1 MVSNGSMICATTP
14 RTRPRLYHRCA
25 RETTVTCC
33 SCKTLP
39 TICIILPRQAR
50 DKHEDG
56 FIGKRRKRPVM
67 HKTKQN
73 KTKQNKTCQQIERFK
88 SSPAVL
94 SWYISDEPDGAGD
107 HPGPPVGVS
116 PAKVCLNRTVSN
128 RFFSFLSS
136 TESI

>member
-1 MVSNGSMICATTP
+1 MASLEN
-14 RTRPRLYHRCA
+14 
-25 RETTVTCC
+25 EE
-33 SCKTLP
+33 
-39 TICIILPRQAR
+39 R
-50 DKHEDG
+50 DRDA
-56 FIGKRRKRPVM
+56 
-67 HKTKQN
+67 QN
-73 KTKQNKTCQQIERFK
+73 KTKQNQTCQQIERFK